1 MPAHKCGPS
10 SHRRH
15 MQATVI
21 SSDTATLQEID
32 EALTYAQQL
41 SPEQRGPGW
50 HAFVDRLLEL
60 RAKQNPGGTMKPTF
74 QGPNNRAKKG
84 AQQ

>member
-1 MPAHKCGPS
+1 M
-10 SHRRH
+10 RRH

-32 EALTYAQQL
+32 EALRYCKLVPAQ
-41 SPEQRGPGW
+41 ERGPAW
-50 HAFVDRLLEL
+50 HSYVDRLLEL
-60 RAKQNPGGTMKPTF
+60 RAKENPGGTLHPAF
-74 QGPNNRAKKG
+74 QGPTNRAQKG